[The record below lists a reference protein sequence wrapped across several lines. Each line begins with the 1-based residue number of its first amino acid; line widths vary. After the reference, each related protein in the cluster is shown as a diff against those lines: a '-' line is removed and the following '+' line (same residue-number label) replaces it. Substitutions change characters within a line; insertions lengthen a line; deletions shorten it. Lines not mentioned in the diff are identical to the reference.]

1 MYYLR
6 SRSAADAIKF
16 TVDTAMLKV
25 KTNSF
30 VSLYDSVV
38 IQTVKLTFAYEFCLV
53 MQEKPNLTEDEE
65 ATEEDNETKMAQ
77 MVCSLTNR
85 EECLSCG
92 S

>member
-6 SRSAADAIKF
+6 SRAAADAIKF

-25 KTNSF
+25 VTIKILCTRYHIIMF
-30 VSLYDSVV
+30 IL
-38 IQTVKLTFAYEFCLV
+38 TKLHLGDFNL
-53 MQEKPNLTEDEE
+53 QEKPKTAVD
-65 ATEEDNETKMAQ
+65 DDTKMAQ

-85 EECLSCG
+85 EDCLSCG